1 MRYRQL
7 TRESQDTLL
16 ENLSAMPVLLAE
28 AFEGLSADE
37 ARVEG
42 VDGFSPV
49 EQCWHL
55 ADLERDGYGLR
66 IRRLLAEDE
75 PALPDFDGERVAR
88 ERGYKSLSLREGIE
102 SFRRAR
108 ADNLAA
114 LGRLSAEEW
123 ERRGTQE
130 GVGPIGLCDVPAMMA
145 EHDAAHRAE
154 IESWLS
160 GQRAM
165 GKGPGQGAKV

>member
-1 MRYRQL
+1 MRYMRMTQ
-7 TRESQDTLL
+7 ESQDTLL
-16 ENLSAMPVLLAE
+16 EHLSAMPGLLAK
-28 AFEGLSADE
+28 AFEGLSADD

-42 VDGFSPV
+42 ADGFSPV

-75 PALPDFDGERVAR
+75 PALADFDGERVAR
-88 ERGYKSLSLREGIE
+88 ERNYKALSLREGIE
-102 SFRRAR
+102 SFRQAR

-114 LGRLSAEEW
+114 LRQLSVLEW

-154 IESWLS
+154 IEAWVR
-160 GQRAM
+160 GGRT
-165 GKGPGQGAKV
+165 KK

>member
-1 MRYRQL
+1 MQYMRM

-16 ENLSAMPVLLAE
+16 ENLSAMPGLLAE
-28 AFEGLSADE
+28 AFEGLSAED

-42 VDGFSPV
+42 ADGFSPV

-55 ADLERDGYGLR
+55 ADLERDGYGVR
-66 IRRLLAEDE
+66 IRRLLAEDD

-88 ERGYKSLSLREGIE
+88 ERNYKALSLREGIE

-114 LGRLSAEEW
+114 LRRLSVLEW

-154 IESWLS
+154 IEAWVR
-160 GQRAM
+160 GGRT
-165 GKGPGQGAKV
+165 KN